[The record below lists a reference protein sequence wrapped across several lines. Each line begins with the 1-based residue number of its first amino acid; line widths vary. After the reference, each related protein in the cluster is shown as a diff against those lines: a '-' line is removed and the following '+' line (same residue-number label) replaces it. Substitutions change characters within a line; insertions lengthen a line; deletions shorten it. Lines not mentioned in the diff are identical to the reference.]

1 MPTGAAPP
9 RATDNRRVR
18 GAGAADTDA
27 PRASWRDG
35 DGGRLLVVSGA
46 WTTARLSTIERLRRG
61 REPAATAIDIG
72 GVTALD
78 ANGGLMLL
86 ALAGVDQTPADG
98 QAGDIA
104 VHGGDDRRRDLLQT
118 LMTAAAAECGR
129 KPRSGGFLGMV
140 ETTGRATVN
149 ALKEARDLVGFIGLV
164 TIAIGRTIF
173 QPRRLRMTA
182 LVSHIERT
190 GLDAMPIVGLL
201 GFLIGV
207 VLAYQGADQL
217 RQFGA
222 EIFTV
227 NLVGVGVLREMGIL
241 LTAIIVAGRSG
252 SAFTAEIGAMTIN
265 EEVDAIRT
273 LGLDPVD
280 MLVVPRMLA
289 LMITLPLLT
298 FFANMMG
305 LTGGAVMA
313 LLTLDISIDQYIRQ
327 LESAVTITTFLVG
340 MVKAPVFAAMIAM
353 IGCFQGLR
361 VGRSAAA
368 VGRSTTTSVVEGVFV
383 VILLDALF
391 SVLFSILGV

>member
-1 MPTGAAPP
+1 
-9 RATDNRRVR
+9 
-18 GAGAADTDA
+18 
-27 PRASWRDG
+27 
-35 DGGRLLVVSGA
+35 
-46 WTTARLSTIERLRRG
+46 
-61 REPAATAIDIG
+61 
-72 GVTALD
+72 
-78 ANGGLMLL
+78 
-86 ALAGVDQTPADG
+86 
-98 QAGDIA
+98 
-104 VHGGDDRRRDLLQT
+104 
-118 LMTAAAAECGR
+118 
-129 KPRSGGFLGMV
+129 
-140 ETTGRATVN
+140 
-149 ALKEARDLVGFIGLV
+149 
-164 TIAIGRTIF
+164 
-173 QPRRLRMTA
+173 
-182 LVSHIERT
+182 
-190 GLDAMPIVGLL
+190 MPIGPSGWLW
-201 GFLIGV
+201 IG
-207 VLAYQGADQL
+207 QS
-217 RQFGA
+217 
-222 EIFTV
+222 TV
-227 NLVGVGVLREMGIL
+227 L
-241 LTAIIVAGRSG
+241 LTAILLAGRSG

-368 VGRSTTTSVVEGVFV
+368 VGRSATTSVVEGVFV
-383 VILLDALF
+383 VILLGALF